1 MVRPDHWY
9 MESPAYSILIPLPM
23 VFVPPPLLPMIY
35 RTTYSWYFEPPT
47 HGTSN
52 PLSMMY
58 RTPYSWHIEPPTYG
72 ISNPL
77 PMDYRTLAHL
87 LIRNE
92 GVQNTLGFN
101 LPYRG
106 FNIPC
111 MKIDPGVNIPWGS
124 KYHMTLGLNP

>member
-1 MVRPDHWY
+1 

-23 VFVPPPLLPMIY
+23 VFVPPPLLPMVY

-92 GVQNTLGFN
+92 GVQNTLGVQFT
-101 LPYRG
+101 
-106 FNIPC
+106 IQ
-111 MKIDPGVNIPWGS
+111 GVQYTMYEN
-124 KYHMTLGLNP
+124 